1 MYLYS
6 LGRYPGS
13 SNIKI
18 VAMPTFDR
26 NVLSFEV
33 LTSSVGVA
41 FIAILETLISARIAD
56 GMTKT
61 EHDQRQEIFAIG
73 LANILSGIMGGMPA
87 TAALARTALSIYI
100 NSMSAYYK
108 ISKLEPLQEYLESS
122 MP

>member
-1 MYLYS
+1 M
-6 LGRYPGS
+6 
-13 SNIKI
+13 
-18 VAMPTFDR
+18 AMPTFDR

-87 TAALARTALSIYI
+87 TAALARTALSIYMYI

-108 ISKLEPLQEYLESS
+108 ISKLEPLQGSLESS
-122 MP
+122 TP